1 MRKEQIKQLDLY
13 LSQHKGL
20 LSEAEERRYIDLV
33 VEGYDAPDAED
44 GQEEEPLPLEL
55 LRLNKKL
62 QLLVRDSSTEVNAF
76 IIGGRRDWINKHD
89 RSNQRNAIDAL
100 ALAQEPTVSFK
111 GITLPIEQASMALVA
126 IEKYAALCAER
137 TEAHAAAID
146 DLQTAEEVEAYDITA
161 GYPRIPNFDE
171 NEEE

>member
-33 VEGYDAPDAED
+33 VEGYDA
-44 GQEEEPLPLEL
+44 PLPLEL

-146 DLQTAEEVEAYDITA
+146 ALQTAEDIEAYDITA

>member
-1 MRKEQIKQLDLY
+1 MRKETIKQLDLY

-44 GQEEEPLPLEL
+44 GQGEEPLPLEL
-55 LRLNKKL
+55 LKLHKKL

-76 IIGGRRDWINKHD
+76 IIGGRREWINKYD
-89 RSNQRNAIDAL
+89 RSVQRNGINAL
-100 ALAQEPTVSFK
+100 NGEPTVSFK
-111 GITLPIEQASMALVA
+111 GITLPIEQASMALVE
-126 IEKYAALCAER
+126 IEKYAALCAEK
-137 TEAHAAAID
+137 TEEHAAAID
-146 DLQTAEEVEAYDITA
+146 ALQTAEEVEAYDITA